1 MCSLLIQWYYKKL
14 SLPYHFLCNLNNCC
28 LLCYPLLPSTFI
40 FYLLFSKGPVITK
53 PRTFLLAYIFWLLLV
68 YIIDISFF
76 SYYRRS
82 LSSKR
87 RGKWCSLARVCWLKN
102 YQISSLILNSSFEM
116 PLINVMLK
124 EKKYIRKIKWANSG
138 RETFTW
144 SFGSPIL

>member
-14 SLPYHFLCNLNNCC
+14 SLPYHFLGNLNNCC

-40 FYLLFSKGPVITK
+40 FIKRTVITK
-53 PRTFLLAYIFWLLLV
+53 PRTYLFLLAYIFWLLLV

-87 RGKWCSLARVCWLKN
+87 RGKWYSLARVCWLKN

-124 EKKYIRKIKWANSG
+124 KKYIRKIKWANSG